1 MIQFFILLI
10 INSLIC
16 VGLYKSFQFEFKQL
30 KQWSGDSTECLSEID
45 NDTKSIFWFWKF
57 YVLDRI
63 PYRLSK
69 PLGNCLTCM
78 ASVYSF
84 LPYWFYND
92 FAFTNLSVWFIYP
105 FYILALA
112 GLNSIFDTFMND

>member
-1 MIQFFILLI
+1 MMNLFILAVC
-10 INSLIC
+10 NALIC
-16 VGLYKSFQFEFKQL
+16 VGLYRSFLFEYGPVSANL
-30 KQWSGDSTECLSEID
+30 DGDFTREID

-57 YVLDRI
+57 YVLDKL

-84 LPYWFYND
+84 LPYWYCCNWN
-92 FAFTNLSVWFIYP
+92 FTNFDYLITYP
-105 FYILALA
+105 FYILIVA
-112 GLNSIFDTFMND
+112 GLNGLADNYLNE